1 MYKRR
6 YPRSR
11 RWSESSRT
19 TTINEQ
25 VYEKYFGLDR
35 FIRPM
40 FFKLDQKALLELF
53 RRYQLEYGIA
63 KRDYAEKTYPS
74 WKAGTTRLSGTVVE
88 RLILLLP
95 HVLSA
100 DDKYILVK
108 HLRDR
113 SRSRARKSF
122 NISYLNNLITI
133 RDQIKDDIGKDREF
147 VLPVSIT
154 EALSWLANNDAKAAQ
169 TLLRAVADR
178 EARDSMRQLDADLFR
193 LGHIIQNTQPGAS
206 IQFVVD
212 LPQVWA
218 TIYAKGALPMSDPH
232 EQKSALGG
240 SALPAVQNAGD
251 LLSQSFSA
259 LSTEDRNKLVLRAN
273 DEALRLKVK
282 DLEAR
287 LDGQNADKDISRLI
301 GTTNQINQQ
310 HGVDFNI
317 NQTMKTESG
326 QMNIHVKKESPTSK
340 PFVWIVLGVVGIIVL
355 ILLTRR

>member
-1 MYKRR
+1 MYGRR
-6 YPRSR
+6 YRQRSR
-11 RWSESSRT
+11 SSGRT
-19 TTINEQ
+19 QTVNQQ
-25 VYEKYFGLDR
+25 VTERYFGLDHL
-35 FIRPM
+35 IRPM
-40 FFKLDQKALLELF
+40 FFKLDPKALSELL

-63 KRDYAEKTYPS
+63 KRDYAEKTYPN
-74 WKAGTTRLSGTVVE
+74 WKSGTTKLSGAVVE

-100 DDKYILVK
+100 DDKYNLVK

-113 SRSRARKSF
+113 SGSRPRKSF
-122 NISYLNNLITI
+122 NIQYLNNLITI
-133 RDQIKDDIGKDREF
+133 RDQIKEDIGKDREF
-147 VLPVSIT
+147 VLPQAMT

-178 EARDSMRQLDADLFR
+178 EARDSLAQLDADLFR
-193 LGHIIQNTQPGAS
+193 LGHVIQNTPPNTS
-206 IQFVVD
+206 VNFVVD

-218 TIYAKGALPMSDPH
+218 AIYAKGALPMSDPN
-232 EQKSALGG
+232 EQKPASGG
-240 SALPAVQNAGD
+240 GGLPAVQNAGD

-259 LSTEDRNKLVLRAN
+259 LSADDRNKLVLKAN

-282 DLEAR
+282 DLESK

-301 GTTNQINQQ
+301 GTTSQINQQ
-310 HGVDFNI
+310 QGIDFNI
-317 NQTMKTESG
+317 SQSMKTESG
-326 QMNIHVKKESPTSK
+326 QMNIHVKKESPASK